1 MLQIDFIHNRHLPL
15 LSREAQKRLDQA
27 WSDYTGLGLDILM
40 EQAGIAV
47 AAATRDHADKHK
59 LKYSSCTVFIFG
71 GSGNNGADAWVSAR
85 HLLTDGFNV
94 ICCDLSSG
102 TSPQLEAVRRMQV
115 SFVNTDELKNQTPPD
130 IIIDGIL
137 GTGFKLDRG
146 VASELSSVFNLI
158 QDWQQR
164 RSFVISIDIP
174 SGIET
179 DSGAMAEDHICADY
193 TVTFVSPKIGLA
205 AAPGCVCSGLITTV
219 PLSMPADWVNK
230 TLENMPLP
238 RLIDLEMVRALRPLR
253 PADGHKGTF
262 GRALLI
268 GGNEGMAGS
277 IALAGQAAA
286 RAGAGLITLAVGRS
300 AFLPVLS
307 AFPEG
312 LTHDIGECE
321 DPLTSLKTFAA
332 NKQAVAAGP
341 GLGRP
346 EWLPDYIEYLLR
358 EISCLVL
365 DADALNEISSDLDK
379 YQMLL
384 KSRSAAGLAPVVL
397 TPHPGEFRRLAPD
410 LTSLLEHDR
419 QRAAL
424 AVAERFGAIVV
435 LKGAATVIALPDG
448 RIYINS
454 SGNDGMAKGGSGD
467 CLTGIITGLLA
478 QGIEPESAA
487 ISAVYLHGLAG
498 DLAAEKLGR
507 TAILPQDLLL
517 NIGKAWLKAGWLGDS
532 RSEFSI

>member
-1 MLQIDFIHNRHLPL
+1 MLQIDSIHNRHLPL
-15 LSREAQKRLDQA
+15 LSREAQTRLDKA
-27 WSDYTGLGLDILM
+27 WTDYTGLGIDILM
-40 EQAGIAV
+40 EQAGMAV
-47 AAATRDHADKHK
+47 AAAARDYADKHK
-59 LKYSSCTVFIFG
+59 IEYRSCTVFVFG
-71 GSGNNGADAWVSAR
+71 GSGNNGADAWVCAR
-85 HLLTDGFNV
+85 HLLTDGFN
-94 ICCDLSSG
+94 IFCCNLSEASS
-102 TSPQLEAVRRMQV
+102 TQLDAVRLMQAP
-115 SFVNTDELKNQTPPD
+115 FINADILKNYGPPD
-130 IIIDGIL
+130 IIIDGIM
-137 GTGFKLDRG
+137 GTGFKLERG
-146 VASELSSVFNLI
+146 IDSKLSAVFNQI
-158 QDWQQR
+158 QEWKQR

-179 DSGAMAEDHICADY
+179 DSGAMADSHICSDQ

-219 PLSMPADWVNK
+219 PLSMPNDWVIK
-230 TLENMPLP
+230 TLDNMNLP
-238 RLIDLEMVRALRPLR
+238 RLIDLELVRSLRPIR

-286 RAGAGLITLAVGRS
+286 RSGAGLITLAVGKS

-321 DPLTSLKTFAA
+321 NPLTSLKSFAE

-346 EWLPDYIEYLLR
+346 DWIADLIEYLLL
-358 EISCLVL
+358 ETSYLVL

-379 YQMLL
+379 FQGIL
-384 KSRSAAGLAPVVL
+384 KNRAAAGLAPVVL
-397 TPHPGEFRRLAPD
+397 TPHPGEFRKLAPD
-410 LTSLLEHDR
+410 LTGLLEHDR
-419 QRAAL
+419 QQAAG
-424 AVAERFGAIVV
+424 AMSRRFDSIVV
-435 LKGAATVIALPDG
+435 LKGAATVVALPDG
-448 RIYINS
+448 QIFINS

-467 CLTGIITGLLA
+467 CLTGMITGLLA
-478 QGIEPESAA
+478 QGIEPAYAA
-487 ISAVYLHGLAG
+487 ICAVYLHGLAG

-517 NIGKAWLKAGWLGDS
+517 NMGKAWLKAGWLGDS
-532 RSEFSI
+532 RF

>member
-1 MLQIDFIHNRHLPL
+1 MLQIDSKHNWHLPL
-15 LSREAQKRLDQA
+15 LSNQAQARLDKA
-27 WSDYTGLGLDILM
+27 WTDYTGLGIDILM
-40 EQAGIAV
+40 EQAGMAI
-47 AAATRDHADKHK
+47 AAAARDYADKHK
-59 LKYSSCTVFIFG
+59 LKYKGSTVIVFG

-85 HLLTDGFNV
+85 HLLTDGFNI
-94 ICCDLSSG
+94 ICCDLSSRNC
-102 TSPQLEAVRRMQV
+102 PQLEAVKRMQA
-115 SFVNTDELKNQTPPD
+115 SFVSADELKNYPPPD

-146 VASELSSVFNLI
+146 IDSKLSAVFNQI
-158 QDWQQR
+158 KDWQQS

-174 SGIET
+174 SGVET
-179 DSGAMAEDHICADY
+179 DSGAMAEDHICSDQ

-219 PLSMPADWVNK
+219 PLSMPADWVIDN
-230 TLENMPLP
+230 LQDLQLP
-238 RLIDLEMVRALRPLR
+238 RLIDLELVRSLRPIR

-262 GRALLI
+262 GRALLV

-321 DPLTSLKTFAA
+321 DPLASLKFFAG

-346 EWLPDYIEYLLR
+346 YWLAEYVEFLLK
-358 EISCLVL
+358 EIGCLVL
-365 DADALNEISSDLDK
+365 DADALNEISSNLEK
-379 YQMLL
+379 YQELL
-384 KSRSAAGLAPVVL
+384 LNRKKVGLSPAVL

-410 LTSLLEHDR
+410 LTDILEHDR
-419 QRAAL
+419 QAA
-424 AVAERFGAIVV
+424 ARSMAERFDSIVV

-448 RIYINS
+448 QIFINS

-467 CLTGIITGLLA
+467 CLTGMITGLLA
-478 QGIEPESAA
+478 QGIEPAHA
-487 ISAVYLHGLAG
+487 TISAVYLHGLAG

-532 RSEFSI
+532 RFDFED